1 VRPNLEEEWRRIPFN
16 GNYEVSNLGNVRSWI
31 NNRGETRREPRLLT
45 QSRNH
50 RRYHVVG
57 LAGRQY
63 RVHRLVALAFLGE
76 GRPGEI
82 VRHLDDNKSNNRLA
96 NLAWGSHT
104 DNAAD
109 RIANGNQHRP
119 AGMKHHRAT
128 LTDEI
133 VRLIRARRE
142 AGASLLE
149 IQGEFDVDYRRVS
162 AICLRKSWAHVA

>member
-1 VRPNLEEEWRRIPFN
+1 VGVVHTR
-16 GNYEVSNLGNVRSWI
+16 
-31 NNRGETRREPRLLT
+31 ETVLAAFELRE
-45 QSRNH
+45 
-50 RRYHVVG
+50 
-57 LAGRQY
+57 AGR
-63 RVHRLVALAFLGE
+63 
-76 GRPGEI
+76 
-82 VRHLDDNKSNNRLA
+82 